1 MVRIA
6 TVKKVESEQKRAV
19 QYVRNT
25 LVYPSA
31 MIGLIAI
38 ITGYGALIYRMF
50 QGGNLPVIIMD
61 SLVLLIVGITLAI
74 LQFLY
79 HRFLFQKFPD
89 YYASRGKRTEQLRAK
104 QIKKMVTVEKPTHRG
119 RWLVPYVYL
128 LAYSGSIA
136 MIVFYALR
144 LNPLSAFFLPI
155 AGFHN
160 VRFLLWRRK
169 LGL

>member
-6 TVKKVESEQKRAV
+6 TVKKVESEKKRAV
-19 QYVRNT
+19 QHVRNT

-31 MIGLIAI
+31 MIGLVSI
-38 ITGYGALIYRMF
+38 IVGYGALIYRMF
-50 QGGNLPVIIMD
+50 QGGNLPGIIID
-61 SLVLLIVGITLAI
+61 SLVLLTVGIALAI

-79 HRFLFQKFPD
+79 HRYLFQKFPD
-89 YYASRGKRTEQLRAK
+89 YYAGRGKRTEQLRAK
-104 QIKKMVTVEKPTHRG
+104 QLKKMEIVEKPKHRG

-128 LAYSGSIA
+128 LAYSSAIG

-144 LNPLSAFFLPI
+144 LNPLSAFFLPL